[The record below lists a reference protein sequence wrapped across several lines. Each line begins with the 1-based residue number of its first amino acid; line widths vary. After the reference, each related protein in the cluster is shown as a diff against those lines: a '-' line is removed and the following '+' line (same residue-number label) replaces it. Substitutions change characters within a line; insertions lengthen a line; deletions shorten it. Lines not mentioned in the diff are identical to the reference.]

1 MLGGGGGLKQMS
13 ASRTSLDTILLSVDH
28 IESVASMA
36 LGVRRS
42 LSFRSWGQISEA
54 LGAVLVNQSE
64 DKTVEHRVTKRRRG
78 EG

>member
-1 MLGGGGGLKQMS
+1 LKQMS